1 MRAMVVRRYGPPNVF
16 ESQQVA
22 DLPPRPG
29 DVLIRVKTIGVNFA
43 DLLQRMG
50 LYPGT
55 PKPPFVPGIEI
66 AGIVEKAATGDKN
79 TAPVSPNDAVR
90 QGDAVVAF
98 THFNAYAEWVSVPA
112 NRVFRIPPGIHF
124 DDAAAI
130 PVNYLTAYHS
140 ILTMGNL
147 QAGDRILIHSA
158 AGGVG
163 IAAVQLAR
171 ARGLVIF
178 GTAGSSKQ
186 EFLRKIGVDHP
197 IDYQK
202 SDFTQVIKKFAPE
215 GIEMVMDPLGGK
227 SYSQSFDC
235 LGPTGRLV
243 VYGFSAAASSS
254 GKRNWLSSLKA
265 LAQTPW
271 FHPLKLMGKNVAVMG
286 VNIGRMPTRGPY
298 MQNVMN
304 EIFRIYA
311 AGTIKPII
319 AKNFALVQAAEAHQF
334 IHDRKNIGKVILTV
348 K

>member
-1 MRAMVVRRYGPPNVF
+1 MRAMVVRRYGPPKVL
-16 ESQQVA
+16 ESQQVP
-22 DLPPRPG
+22 DLPPKPG
-29 DVLIRVKTIGVNFA
+29 EVLIRVKTVGVNFA

-66 AGIVEKAATGDKN
+66 AGIVEKAAAGEKTPPGD
-79 TAPVSPNDAVR
+79 SVR

-98 THFNAYAEWVSVPA
+98 TQFNAYAEWVTVPA

-124 DDAAAI
+124 EDAAAI

-147 QAGDRILIHSA
+147 QPADRILIHGA

-178 GTAGSSKQ
+178 GTAGSAKQ

-197 IDYQK
+197 IDYEK
-202 SDFTQVIKKFAPE
+202 TDFTQVIKKFAPD
-215 GIEMVMDPLGGK
+215 GIEMVMDPVGGK

-243 VYGFSAAASSS
+243 IYGFSVAAASS
-254 GKRNWLSSLKA
+254 GRRNWLRSLKA
-265 LAQTPW
+265 IVQTPW

-286 VNIGRMPTRGPY
+286 VNISRMPTRGPY

-311 AGTIKPII
+311 AGTIKPVI
-319 AKNFALVQAAEAHQF
+319 AKSFPLAQAAEAHQY